1 MSKGLKA
8 NEWVQQVSEL
18 MQGKG
23 GGKAESAQASGSN
36 VSCLE
41 EALVITTQFANLKL
55 GVDSKQADVTNGP
68 LVQ

>member
-1 MSKGLKA
+1 
-8 NEWVQQVSEL
+8 

-41 EALVITTQFANLKL
+41 EALSIATQFANIKL
-55 GVDSKQADVTNGP
+55 GFDSKQAEITNGP
-68 LVQ
+68 LLQ

>member
-8 NEWVQQVSEL
+8 NEWVQQVTGL

-41 EALVITTQFANLKL
+41 EALSIATQFANIKL
-55 GVDSKQADVTNGP
+55 GVDSKQAEITNGP
-68 LVQ
+68 LLQ